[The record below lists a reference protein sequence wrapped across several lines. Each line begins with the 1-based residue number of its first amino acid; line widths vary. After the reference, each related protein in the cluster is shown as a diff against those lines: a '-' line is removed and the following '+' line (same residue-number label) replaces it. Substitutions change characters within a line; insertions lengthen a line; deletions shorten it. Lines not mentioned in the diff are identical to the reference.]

1 MHLHFNG
8 ISNLL
13 VILLLSSAG
22 SKDVTVDTVLVLS
35 VLERQ
40 LAESS
45 NHVLNGRVLA
55 GAVLAAE
62 VVEPLDLVKE
72 VVDHGNNDGNTNGV
86 SPDNDDGDNVDPTVG
101 TEVVGAGRV
110 GLVQTARKPTEQTED
125 GSHDIDTEDGGNK
138 LE

>member
-55 GAVLAAE
+55 SAVLAAE

-72 VVDHGNNDGNTNGV
+72 VVDHGNDDGNTNGV

-110 GLVQTARKPTEQTED
+110 GLVQTAREPTEQTED